1 MNGFND
7 FNNPNNFN
15 RRRRVTYRPSRAQ
28 AGIGLAGGALF
39 VVLGVTVVIPNFGA
53 FGIIWTLLALGITI
67 YNGYMAFGKKYIGPE
82 INIEDEAAP
91 SPGRQDASDP
101 ETRLTQL
108 AALHEKGLITDEEY
122 EQKRQEILDEI

>member
-1 MNGFND
+1 MND
-7 FNNPNNFN
+7 FNNFNNPNRFN

-39 VVLGVTVVIPNFGA
+39 VVLGVTVVIPSFGA
-53 FGIIWTLLALGITI
+53 FGIIWTLLALGITV

-91 SPGRQDASDP
+91 NPGRQDASDP
-101 ETRLTQL
+101 EARLTQL

-122 EQKRQEILDEI
+122 EEKRQEILDEI

>member
-15 RRRRVTYRPSRAQ
+15 RRRRVTYRPSRA
-28 AGIGLAGGALF
+28 LAGF
-39 VVLGVTVVIPNFGA
+39 TTVVGVIFVLIGIFAVIPQAGA
-53 FGIIWTLLALGITI
+53 FGVLWTLIAVGITA

-101 ETRLTQL
+101 EARLTQL

-122 EQKRQEILDEI
+122 EEKRQEILDEI

>member
-15 RRRRVTYRPSRAQ
+15 RRRRVTYRPSRA
-28 AGIGLAGGALF
+28 LAGF
-39 VVLGVTVVIPNFGA
+39 TTVVGVIFVLIGIFAVIPQAGA
-53 FGIIWTLLALGITI
+53 FGVLWTLIAVGITA

-91 SPGRQDASDP
+91 NPGRQDASDP
-101 ETRLTQL
+101 EARLTQL

>member
-15 RRRRVTYRPSRAQ
+15 RRRRVTYRPSRA
-28 AGIGLAGGALF
+28 LAGF
-39 VVLGVTVVIPNFGA
+39 TTVVGVIFVLIGIFAVIPQAGA
-53 FGIIWTLLALGITI
+53 FGVLWTLIAVGITA

-91 SPGRQDASDP
+91 NPGRQDASDP
-101 ETRLTQL
+101 EARLTQL

-122 EQKRQEILDEI
+122 EEKRQEILDEI

>member
-1 MNGFND
+1 MSGFND

-39 VVLGVTVVIPNFGA
+39 VVLGVTVAIPNFGL
-53 FGIIWTLLALGITI
+53 FGIIWTLFALGITV

-82 INIEDEAAP
+82 INIEDGGAP
-91 SPGRQDASDP
+91 KPAPEGPSDA

-108 AALHEKGLITDEEY
+108 AALHAKGLITDEEY
-122 EQKRQEILDEI
+122 EEKRREILDEI